1 MEIVLPMHLS
11 TLRLP
16 DLTFRNPASSLC
28 RPRFMADVLSI
39 ALILTL
45 LSGGLFMSSGQQ
57 AVADDDDQM
66 IAVRQALE
74 WLAIIDDAD
83 YSGSFSA
90 MARIFTTGVREKIW
104 QERISEVRDPLGLV
118 TSRLLE
124 SAEAKSD
131 IQGAPAGEYM
141 IVRFNTMFDTDSST
155 TEAVTMYKQDDGNWK
170 SVGYYVRKAEE

>member
-1 MEIVLPMHLS
+1 MHLS
-11 TLRLP
+11 ILRLP
-16 DLTFRNPASSLC
+16 VLTVRNLALPPFRS
-28 RPRFMADVLSI
+28 RFMTVVLSF

-45 LSGGLFMSSGQQ
+45 LSGGLFVSSGQR
-57 AVADDDDQM
+57 AIADDDDQM

-83 YSGSFSA
+83 YAGSFSA

-104 QERISEVRDPLGLV
+104 EERISEVREPLGLV

-141 IVRFNTMFDTDSST
+141 IVRFNTMFDTESST